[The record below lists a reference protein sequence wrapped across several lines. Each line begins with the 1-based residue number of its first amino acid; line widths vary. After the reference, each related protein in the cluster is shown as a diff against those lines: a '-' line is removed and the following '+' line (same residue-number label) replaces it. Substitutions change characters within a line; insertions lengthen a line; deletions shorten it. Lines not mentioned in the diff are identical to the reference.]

1 MAFLSIALALAAAQ
15 ASAHPAA
22 DSVTVTLRSILEA
35 AAGDHPAMQAARARL
50 RAAYGSQGVA
60 GAFGNPVLSLEV
72 ENARLPGRPAPP
84 TDRETMATA
93 TLPLE
98 PFYQR
103 GARVRQA
110 SADVRASAADT
121 AAERRNLALA
131 GVGAWSRMALAQVV
145 YDTGED
151 LVAWLDSVAAYNRAR
166 VGEGAAAEA
175 DLLRAEL
182 ERDRASAETGI
193 KAAELAA
200 ARASLRA
207 FLGDGALTTVSRPA
221 FRVDVPLAPLPFA
234 ETAAPG
240 LSSFESAPEVVAAR
254 ERSNAAAAAVS
265 VERLMLVPDLGAMVG
280 VKRSAGTS
288 TLLAG
293 VSLPFPLFTWNRGG
307 VARAR
312 GEQDAAAATLVAERR
327 AAGARLEEAR
337 AAALALTERAQ
348 LLVGPGPGGPGVLA
362 RAEELRRISLGAYR
376 EGAVPLF
383 GVIDAVRASGEARIA
398 FFEALLAQH
407 EGVLRL
413 EALRGADLL
422 TLLPPSPQETAR

>member
-1 MAFLSIALALAAAQ
+1 MTVLSIALALAAAQ

-50 RAAYGSQGVA
+50 RAAYGSRGVA

-72 ENARLPGRPAPP
+72 ENARLPGRSAPP
-84 TDRETMATA
+84 MDRETMATA
-93 TLPLE
+93 MLPLE
-98 PFYQR
+98 PLYQR

-110 SADVRASAADT
+110 GADVRASAADT
-121 AAERRNLALA
+121 LAERRNLALA
-131 GVGAWSRMALAQVV
+131 GVDAWSRMALAQVV

-207 FLGDGALTTVSRPA
+207 FVGDRPLTAGSRP
-221 FRVDVPLAPLPFA
+221 FRVDVPLTPLAFA
-234 ETAAPG
+234 ESAAGGG
-240 LSSFESAPEVVAAR
+240 LSLDAVPEVVAAR
-254 ERSNAAAAAVS
+254 ERSHAAAATVS
-265 VERLMLVPDLGAMVG
+265 VERLMLVPDVGAMVG
-280 VKRSAGTS
+280 VKRSAGS
-288 TLLAG
+288 SSLLAG
-293 VSLPFPLFTWNRGG
+293 VSLPFPLLTWNRGG

-312 GEQDAAAATLVAERR
+312 GEQDAADATLAAERR

-348 LLVGPGPGGPGVLA
+348 RLVGPGPGGPSVLA

-407 EGVLRL
+407 ESVLRL

-422 TLLPPSPQETAR
+422 TLLPPSRQETAR